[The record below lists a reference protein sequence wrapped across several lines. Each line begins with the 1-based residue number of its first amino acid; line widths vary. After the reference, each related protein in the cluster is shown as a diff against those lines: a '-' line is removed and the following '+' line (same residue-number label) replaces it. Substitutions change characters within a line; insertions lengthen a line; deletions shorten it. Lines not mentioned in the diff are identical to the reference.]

1 MAETA
6 SMRVVPSG
14 KIYRQMFDAQVQLQR
29 SLTKMKSRET
39 NTAPLDHSP
48 ERQST
53 AIPVVKLTRE
63 DVAHGL
69 LTERQRTWADGFP
82 NDPYVENPVL
92 HKQYSEFVRSTMKE
106 SDSSKA
112 GKEVQGLPD
121 IVVPAKEGS
130 NIIQR
135 IAASRQKR
143 HESTVEDLHQELSV
157 INSDLEPVITEY
169 SETLLRKLD
178 DDDKEINHLL
188 ARIEKDEDLLTYN
201 LGELYKLWDEVQ
213 HHSAERQMWINELDK
228 QLSKVEDD
236 RIDMMRNVFKT
247 YAKTLENIA
256 HLMPPDLNRFL
267 DQESQLVNQTM
278 LSNRRAYSDLYVRL
292 MSSDIEREK
301 AQYTIWKRR
310 VEDWRQLN
318 TKLAIEHF
326 SNFMHEEKII
336 NPPGVTKVYNFMIAE
351 HDVINRRRLDVI
363 KQLCDLKP
371 PASTKTAVYQW
382 DKTLQNLTK
391 EIDSVNQLHLSKLH
405 AEYEKVCQDCLE
417 KIEFIKKSLIDDG
430 VCAPARAQQVVDQ
443 EMLPL
448 VGERQKVFENNLET
462 MERDLENHMKET
474 SERLK
479 MLFKFAQG
487 SAHVWDVHEIGLAK
501 QERALQE
508 KLEQCRQVHDNQ
520 NQDKEAHLDII
531 MDRMRQDATE
541 KQLKDSLEKALNML
555 NKIKT
560 AYEIFHKEQMDIVKN
575 YPTMVKA
582 ELKGYDEGV
591 CKFFEVGRNQPKK
604 SKSKILAPK
613 KSKSGEISENTDT
626 PIDFLEYPDPC
637 DESQPELG
645 KENSLPEA
653 VSEILA
659 TERGTLFYV
668 LTEAGEYGIPPEK
681 EAPAQEKERPDGEGT
696 AFMTEV
702 DIPAPSKPE
711 YIQKIDVDEAVLTEV
726 KKKIRMNF
734 LNHLEEWHVQATERA
749 ESVVIAKCEE
759 LNSELELRF
768 HLHKPRARRAE
779 LDVHNVRAAEL
790 VMHSERVTRH
800 TKGIIQALAELRQG
814 FNKMT
819 QEHNKLASKFRQD
832 IEALEVVFVNA
843 TKSSKLISLQ
853 SQLGNELTNFME
865 IIRTSLLQYRK
876 HLDKTLQMLR
886 ESNARFIK
894 SFKVFSDGGNFC
906 PEEIDV
912 YRKKLENMS
921 SKIDVSEGAIMSD
934 MEDIE
939 KKRLD
944 QATKVAS
951 EFEDRFKNHMIDL
964 IFMEKIARWLTN
976 TQVKIKAEVANSN
989 SQAQQLAQH
998 LSDLDRRIDACE
1010 RPNLDKEQITSRQ
1023 LNQKLKSVFEAFQD
1037 RSTYLN
1043 CIKDPT
1049 PRPPSGSMQGP
1060 PALGALHPVPPIF
1073 ERKLVRMGS
1082 ESTCGNLTERK
1093 STRMSSDH
1101 GARVGFSQST
1111 DVQPTPI
1118 SKMGK
1123 QPQEDP
1129 SVNVIKSIL
1138 RKQKRAQKSKMRFGM
1153 DAELDGELTGGPH
1166 HESREKLKSSMSTT
1180 TTSEKSKQTSKGKSS
1195 HSTGG
1200 SENSPKRVQSGMENL
1215 HSTPSVPRL
1224 RQNSKSTKFD
1234 KKYLVFGEKEE
1245 EGEETHILGI
1255 IKKTLREALD
1265 GLLTNA
1271 EMYYRSK
1278 GNRPVTRPQALQET
1292 FEACADVIVQ
1302 KLQSYYTQSDEYHNQ
1317 CLQEFRNQLS
1327 QLERSVAHVPALLI
1341 RDILKEEI
1349 QKSTAER
1356 KRMTEEFSQVQV
1368 ELEQC
1373 QQEHSHLLRPT
1384 LGHPHSEDSLK
1395 ALCEKEE
1402 SRHKDYVAAVEKHTK
1417 DLQSSA
1423 LSHAQTFIDML
1434 ARTAEHQ
1441 VLQYDNLLVID
1452 DVIKGRVESPKYP
1465 TSELIRRKNAGLP
1478 LEDDEDKGALP
1489 REKNTWPG
1497 IPNNELVI
1505 GESPSKVTMT
1515 ASITTAKTTL
1525 GQSATITA
1533 RDAAYQ
1539 DYKAEFEKTLKWIDS
1554 ERQKLMQAEQRWVD
1568 SWNTS
1573 VEKVKQLY

>member
-1010 RPNLDKEQITSRQ
+1010 RPNLDKEPACKKEMQITSRQ

-1060 PALGALHPVPPIF
+1060 PALGA
-1073 ERKLVRMGS
+1073 
-1082 ESTCGNLTERK
+1082 
-1093 STRMSSDH
+1093 
-1101 GARVGFSQST
+1101 RVGFSQST

-1138 RKQKRAQKSKMRFGM
+1138 RAQKSKMRFGM

>member
-613 KSKSGEISENTDT
+613 KSKSGE
-626 PIDFLEYPDPC
+626 YPDPC

-1010 RPNLDKEQITSRQ
+1010 RPNLDKEPACKKEMQITSRQ

>member
-1010 RPNLDKEQITSRQ
+1010 RPNLDKEPACKKEMQITSRQ

-1060 PALGALHPVPPIF
+1060 PAL
-1073 ERKLVRMGS
+1073 
-1082 ESTCGNLTERK
+1082 ERK

>member
-188 ARIEKDEDLLTYN
+188 ARIERDEDLLTYN

-613 KSKSGEISENTDT
+613 KSKSGE
-626 PIDFLEYPDPC
+626 YPDPC

-681 EAPAQEKERPDGEGT
+681 ETPAQEKERPDGEGT

-1010 RPNLDKEQITSRQ
+1010 RPNLDKEPACKKEMQITSRQ
-1023 LNQKLKSVFEAFQD
+1023 LNEKLKSVFEAFQD

-1341 RDILKEEI
+1341 RDILKEEL

-1489 REKNTWPG
+1489 RGKNTWPG

-1515 ASITTAKTTL
+1515 ASITTTKTTL

>member
-53 AIPVVKLTRE
+53 AIPVVKLTKE
-63 DVAHGL
+63 EVAHGL

-106 SDSSKA
+106 TDSSKA

-121 IVVPAKEGS
+121 VVVPAKEGS
-130 NIIQR
+130 NIIER

-143 HESTVEDLHQELSV
+143 HESTVEDLHQELSL

-201 LGELYKLWDEVQ
+201 LEELYKLWDQVQ
-213 HHSAERQMWINELDK
+213 HHSAERQAWINELDQ

-236 RIDMMRNVFKT
+236 RMDMMRNIFKS
-247 YAKTLENIA
+247 YAKTLEKIA

-278 LSNRRAYSDLYVRL
+278 LSNRRAYSDLFVRL
-292 MSSDIEREK
+292 MSADIEREK
-301 AQYTIWKRR
+301 SQYTIWKRR

-326 SNFMHEEKII
+326 SNFMQEEKII

-351 HDVINRRRLDVI
+351 QDVINKRRLDVVQ
-363 KQLCDLKP
+363 QLCDLKP

-382 DKTLQNLTK
+382 DKTIQNLTK
-391 EIDSVNQLHLSKLH
+391 EIDSVNQLHLTKLH

-430 VCAPARAQQVVDQ
+430 VCAPPRAQQVVDQ
-443 EMLPL
+443 HMLPL
-448 VGERQKVFENNLET
+448 VGERQRVFENNLET
-462 MERDLENHMKET
+462 MEKDLENHMKEMT
-474 SERLK
+474 ERLK

-487 SAHVWDVHEIGLAK
+487 AAHVWDVHEIGLAK

-541 KQLKDSLEKALNML
+541 KQLKDSLDKALDML
-555 NKIKT
+555 NKIKN
-560 AYEIFHKEQMDIVKN
+560 AYEVFHTDQMDIVKN

-582 ELKGYDEGV
+582 EMKNYDEGV

-613 KSKSGEISENTDT
+613 KSKSGDESEITTT
-626 PIDFLEYPDPC
+626 PLDFLEYPDPC
-637 DESQPELG
+637 DVSQSESG

-681 EAPAQEKERPDGEGT
+681 DAPSKDEKPEGEEA
-696 AFMTEV
+696 AFLTEV
-702 DIPAPSKPE
+702 DAPVPPSKPE
-711 YIQKIDVDEAVLTEV
+711 YIQKIDVEEAILIEV
-726 KKKIRMNF
+726 KKRIRMNF
-734 LNHLEEWHVQATERA
+734 LNHMEEWHVQASDRA

-819 QEHNKLASKFRQD
+819 QEHNKLASKFRED

-843 TKSSKLISLQ
+843 TKSSKLIALQ

-998 LSDLDRRIDACE
+998 LNDLDRRVDACE
-1010 RPNLDKEQITSRQ
+1010 RPNLDKEPACKKEMQITSRQ
-1023 LNQKLKSVFEAFQD
+1023 LNETLKTVFEAFQD

-1049 PRPPSGSMQGP
+1049 PRPPSGTMQGP
-1060 PALGALHPVPPIF
+1060 PALGALHPVPPIS

-1082 ESTCGNLTERK
+1082 ESTCGNITERK
-1093 STRMSSDH
+1093 STRMSSEQ
-1101 GARVGFSQST
+1101 GVRVGFSQST

-1138 RKQKRAQKSKMRFGM
+1138 RAQKSKMRFGM
-1153 DAELDGELTGGPH
+1153 DADLDGELTGGTH

-1200 SENSPKRVQSGMENL
+1200 SENSPKRVQSG
-1215 HSTPSVPRL
+1215 L

-1245 EGEETHILGI
+1245 EGEEAHILGI
-1255 IKKTLREALD
+1255 IKRTLREALD

-1317 CLQEFRNQLS
+1317 CLQEFRNQLA
-1327 QLERSVAHVPALLI
+1327 QLEKSVAHVPALLI
-1341 RDILKEEI
+1341 RDILKEEL
-1349 QKSTAER
+1349 QKSKADR
-1356 KRMTEEFSQVQV
+1356 KQMSEEFSHHQV
-1368 ELEQC
+1368 ELEQR

-1384 LGHPHSEDSLK
+1384 LGHPHAEDSLK

-1402 SRHKDYVAAVEKHTK
+1402 ARHKDYVAAVEKHTK
-1417 DLQSSA
+1417 DLQNSA
-1423 LSHAQTFIDML
+1423 LSHAQTFIDVL

-1441 VLQYDNLLVID
+1441 LLQYDNLLVID

-1489 REKNTWPG
+1489 RGKNTWPG
-1497 IPNNELVI
+1497 TPNNELVI
-1505 GESPSKVTMT
+1505 GEPPSKVTLT

-1533 RDAAYQ
+1533 RESAYQ

-1573 VEKVKQLY
+1573 VDKVKQLY

>member
-188 ARIEKDEDLLTYN
+188 ARIERDEDLLTYN

-626 PIDFLEYPDPC
+626 PIDFL
-637 DESQPELG
+637 G

-681 EAPAQEKERPDGEGT
+681 ETPAQEKERPDGEGT

-1023 LNQKLKSVFEAFQD
+1023 LNEKLKSVFEAFQD

-1060 PALGALHPVPPIF
+1060 PAL
-1073 ERKLVRMGS
+1073 
-1082 ESTCGNLTERK
+1082 ERK

-1101 GARVGFSQST
+1101 GSKTHFGRVRSIEVHFVESGARVGFSQST

-1138 RKQKRAQKSKMRFGM
+1138 RAQKSKMRFGM

-1341 RDILKEEI
+1341 RDILKEEL

-1489 REKNTWPG
+1489 RGKNTWPG

-1515 ASITTAKTTL
+1515 ASITTTKTTL

>member
-188 ARIEKDEDLLTYN
+188 ARIERDEDLLTYN

-681 EAPAQEKERPDGEGT
+681 ETPAQEKERPDGEGT

-1010 RPNLDKEQITSRQ
+1010 RPNLDKEPACKKEMQITSRQ
-1023 LNQKLKSVFEAFQD
+1023 LNEKLKSVFEAFQD

-1060 PALGALHPVPPIF
+1060 PAL
-1073 ERKLVRMGS
+1073 
-1082 ESTCGNLTERK
+1082 
-1093 STRMSSDH
+1093 

-1341 RDILKEEI
+1341 RDILKEEL

-1489 REKNTWPG
+1489 RGKNTWPG

-1515 ASITTAKTTL
+1515 ASITTTKTTL

>member
-1010 RPNLDKEQITSRQ
+1010 RPNLDKEPACKKEMQITSRQ

-1060 PALGALHPVPPIF
+1060 PAL
-1073 ERKLVRMGS
+1073 
-1082 ESTCGNLTERK
+1082 
-1093 STRMSSDH
+1093 

>member
-188 ARIEKDEDLLTYN
+188 ARIERDEDLLTYN

-681 EAPAQEKERPDGEGT
+681 ETPAQEKERPDGEGT

-1010 RPNLDKEQITSRQ
+1010 RPNLDKEPACKKEMQITSRQ
-1023 LNQKLKSVFEAFQD
+1023 LNEKLKSVFEAFQD

-1082 ESTCGNLTERK
+1082 ESTCGNLT
-1093 STRMSSDH
+1093 

-1341 RDILKEEI
+1341 RDILKEEL

-1489 REKNTWPG
+1489 RGKNTWPG

-1515 ASITTAKTTL
+1515 ASITTTKTTL

>member
-188 ARIEKDEDLLTYN
+188 ARIERDEDLLTYN

-681 EAPAQEKERPDGEGT
+681 ETPAQEKERPDGEGT

-1023 LNQKLKSVFEAFQD
+1023 LNEKLKSVFEAFQD

-1341 RDILKEEI
+1341 RDILKEEL

-1489 REKNTWPG
+1489 RGKNTWPG

-1515 ASITTAKTTL
+1515 ASITTTKTTL

>member
-29 SLTKMKSRET
+29 SLSKVKSREA
-39 NTAPLDHSP
+39 NTAARDRSP

-53 AIPVVKLTRE
+53 AIPVVKLSKE

-69 LTERQRTWADGFP
+69 LTERQQTWADGFP

-92 HKQYSEFVRSTMKE
+92 HKQYAEFVQSTMKE
-106 SDSSKA
+106 SESSRA

-121 IVVPAKEGS
+121 VVLPAKEGS
-130 NIIQR
+130 NIIER
-135 IAASRQKR
+135 IAASRKQR
-143 HESTVEDLHQELSV
+143 HESVVEDLHQELSV

-188 ARIEKDEDLLTYN
+188 ARIERDEDLLTYN
-201 LGELYKLWDEVQ
+201 LEELHKLWDEVQ
-213 HHSAERQMWINELDK
+213 HHSAERQTWINELDQ

-236 RIDMMRNVFKT
+236 RIDMMRNVFKS
-247 YAKTLENIA
+247 YAKTMEKIA
-256 HLMPPDLNRFL
+256 HLMPPDLSRFL
-267 DQESQLVNQTM
+267 DQESQVVNQTM

-292 MSSDIEREK
+292 LSSDIEREK

-318 TKLAIEHF
+318 TELAIEHF
-326 SNFMHEEKII
+326 GNFMQEEKIVT
-336 NPPGVTKVYNFMIAE
+336 PPGVTKVYNFLIAE
-351 HDVINRRRLDVI
+351 QDVINKRRIDVVR
-363 KQLCDLKP
+363 QLCDLKP

-382 DKTLQNLTK
+382 DKAIKSLTK
-391 EIDSVNQLHLSKLH
+391 EIDSVNQLHFSKIH
-405 AEYEKVCQDCLE
+405 TEYEKVCQDCLE
-417 KIEFIKKSLIDDG
+417 KIEFIKTSLIEDG
-430 VCAPARAQQVVDQ
+430 ICAPPRAQQVVDQ
-443 EMLPL
+443 HMLPL

-462 MERDLENHMKET
+462 MEKNLEKHMKET
-474 SERLK
+474 TERLK

-487 SAHVWDVHEIGLAK
+487 AAHVWDVHEIGLAK

-508 KLEQCRQVHDNQ
+508 KLELCRQQHDNQ

-555 NKIKT
+555 SKIKA
-560 AYEIFHKEQMDIVKN
+560 AYEVFHKDQMDIVKN
-575 YPTMVKA
+575 YPMMVRD
-582 ELKGYDEGV
+582 ELKDYDEGV
-591 CKFFEVGRNQPKK
+591 CKFFEVGRNQPVKR
-604 SKSKILAPK
+604 SKSKIVAPK
-613 KSKSGEISENTDT
+613 KSKEKAGS
-626 PIDFLEYPDPC
+626 
-637 DESQPELG
+637 
-645 KENSLPEA
+645 KEGSLPEA
-653 VSEILA
+653 VSEILS
-659 TERGTLFYV
+659 TEKGTLFYV

-681 EAPAQEKERPDGEGT
+681 DTPTKEDTKEEGEGT
-696 AFMTEV
+696 TFMTEV
-702 DIPAPSKPE
+702 EVPASSKAE
-711 YIQKIDVDEAVLTEV
+711 YIQKIDVEESVLTDV

-734 LNHLEEWHVQATERA
+734 LNHMEQWDIQASERA

-819 QEHNKLASKFRQD
+819 QEHNKLAYKFRED

-843 TKSSKLISLQ
+843 TKSSKLIALQ

-865 IIRTSLLQYRK
+865 IIRNSLLQYRK

-998 LSDLDRRIDACE
+998 LNDLDRRIDACE
-1010 RPNLDKEQITSRQ
+1010 KPNLDKEQITSRQ
-1023 LNQKLKSVFEAFQD
+1023 LNETLKTVLEAFQD
-1037 RSTYLN
+1037 RSIYLN
-1043 CIKDPT
+1043 CMKDPT
-1049 PRPPSGSMQGP
+1049 PRPPSGTMQGP
-1060 PALGALHPVPPIF
+1060 PAL
-1073 ERKLVRMGS
+1073 
-1082 ESTCGNLTERK
+1082 ERK
-1093 STRMSSDH
+1093 STRMSSDQ
-1101 GARVGFSQST
+1101 GVRVGFSQST

-1118 SKMGK
+1118 SRMGK

-1138 RKQKRAQKSKMRFGM
+1138 RQKKRAQKSKMRFGM
-1153 DAELDGELTGGPH
+1153 DAELDGELTGGH
-1166 HESREKLKSSMSTT
+1166 HHDSREKLKSSLSTA

-1200 SENSPKRVQSGMENL
+1200 SENSPKRVQSGMETP
-1215 HSTPSVPRL
+1215 HTPSSMPRL
-1224 RQNSKSTKFD
+1224 RRNSKSTKFD
-1234 KKYLVFGEKEE
+1234 RKYLVFGEKEE
-1245 EGEETHILGI
+1245 EGEERHILGI
-1255 IKKTLREALD
+1255 IKKTLREALE

-1271 EMYYRSK
+1271 EMYYRAK
-1278 GNRPVTRPQALQET
+1278 GNRLVTRPQALQET
-1292 FEACADVIVQ
+1292 FESCADVIVH

-1317 CLQEFRNQLS
+1317 CLQEFRSQLS
-1327 QLERSVAHVPALLI
+1327 HLERSVGHVPGLLI
-1341 RDILKEEI
+1341 TDILKEEL
-1349 QKSTAER
+1349 QKYTAER
-1356 KRMTEEFSQVQV
+1356 KRMTEEFSHKLV
-1368 ELEQC
+1368 ELEQR

-1384 LGHPHSEDSLK
+1384 LGHPHSEESLK
-1395 ALCEKEE
+1395 ALREKEE
-1402 SRHKDYVAAVEKHTK
+1402 ERHKDYVSAVEKHTK
-1417 DLQSSA
+1417 DLQNSA
-1423 LSHAQTFIDML
+1423 VSHAQTFLDSL

-1441 VLQYDNLLVID
+1441 LLQYDNLMVID
-1452 DVIKGRVESPKYP
+1452 DVIKGRVEPTKYP
-1465 TSELIRRKNAGLP
+1465 TSELIRRRNAGLP

-1489 REKNTWPG
+1489 RGKNAWTG

-1505 GESPSKVTMT
+1505 GDSPSKVTMT
-1515 ASITTAKTTL
+1515 ASVTTAKTTL
-1525 GQSATITA
+1525 GHSATVTA
-1533 RDAAYQ
+1533 RDIAYQ

-1554 ERQKLMQAEQRWVD
+1554 EKQKQMQAEQRWMD

>member
-188 ARIEKDEDLLTYN
+188 ARIERDEDLLTYN

-681 EAPAQEKERPDGEGT
+681 ETPAQEKERPDGEGT

-1010 RPNLDKEQITSRQ
+1010 RPNLDKEPACKKEMQITSRQ
-1023 LNQKLKSVFEAFQD
+1023 LNEKLKSVFEAFQD

-1200 SENSPKRVQSGMENL
+1200 SENSPKRVQSG
-1215 HSTPSVPRL
+1215 L

-1341 RDILKEEI
+1341 RDILKEEL

-1489 REKNTWPG
+1489 RGKNTWPG

-1515 ASITTAKTTL
+1515 ASITTTKTTL

>member
-188 ARIEKDEDLLTYN
+188 ARIERDEDLLTYN

-613 KSKSGEISENTDT
+613 KSKSG
-626 PIDFLEYPDPC
+626 
-637 DESQPELG
+637 G

-681 EAPAQEKERPDGEGT
+681 ETPAQEKERPDGEGT

-1010 RPNLDKEQITSRQ
+1010 RPNLDKEPACKKEMQITSRQ
-1023 LNQKLKSVFEAFQD
+1023 LNEKLKSVFEAFQD

-1341 RDILKEEI
+1341 RDILKEEL

-1489 REKNTWPG
+1489 RGKNTWPG

-1515 ASITTAKTTL
+1515 ASITTTKTTL

>member
-1 MAETA
+1 
-6 SMRVVPSG
+6 
-14 KIYRQMFDAQVQLQR
+14 
-29 SLTKMKSRET
+29 MKSRET

-53 AIPVVKLTRE
+53 AIPVVKLTKE
-63 DVAHGL
+63 EVAHGL

-121 IVVPAKEGS
+121 VVVPAKEGS
-130 NIIQR
+130 NIIER

-143 HESTVEDLHQELSV
+143 HESTVEDLHQELSL

-178 DDDKEINHLL
+178 DDDKDINHLL

-201 LGELYKLWDEVQ
+201 LEELYKLWDQVQ
-213 HHSAERQMWINELDK
+213 HHSAERQAWINELDQ

-236 RIDMMRNVFKT
+236 RMDMMRNIFKS
-247 YAKTLENIA
+247 YAKTLEKIA

-278 LSNRRAYSDLYVRL
+278 LSNRRAYSDLFVRL
-292 MSSDIEREK
+292 MSADIEREK
-301 AQYTIWKRR
+301 SQYTIWKRR

-326 SNFMHEEKII
+326 SNFMQEEKII

-351 HDVINRRRLDVI
+351 QDVINKRRLDVVQ
-363 KQLCDLKP
+363 QLCDLKP

-382 DKTLQNLTK
+382 DKTIQNLTK
-391 EIDSVNQLHLSKLH
+391 EIDSVNQVHLTKLH

-430 VCAPARAQQVVDQ
+430 VCAPPRAQQVVDQ
-443 EMLPL
+443 HMLPL
-448 VGERQKVFENNLET
+448 VGERQRVFENNLET
-462 MERDLENHMKET
+462 MEKDLENHMKEMT
-474 SERLK
+474 ERLK

-487 SAHVWDVHEIGLAK
+487 AAHVWDVHEIGLAK

-541 KQLKDSLEKALNML
+541 KQLKDSLDKALDML
-555 NKIKT
+555 NKIKN
-560 AYEIFHKEQMDIVKN
+560 AYEVFHKDQMDIVKN

-582 ELKGYDEGV
+582 ELKNYDEGV

-613 KSKSGEISENTDT
+613 KSKSG
-626 PIDFLEYPDPC
+626 
-637 DESQPELG
+637 G

-681 EAPAQEKERPDGEGT
+681 DAPSKDEKPEGEEV
-696 AFMTEV
+696 AFLTEV
-702 DIPAPSKPE
+702 DAPVPPSKPE
-711 YIQKIDVDEAVLTEV
+711 YIQKIDVEEAILIEV
-726 KKKIRMNF
+726 KKRIRMNF
-734 LNHLEEWHVQATERA
+734 LNHMEEWHVQASDRA

-819 QEHNKLASKFRQD
+819 QEHNKLASKFRTD

-843 TKSSKLISLQ
+843 TKSSKLIALQ

-998 LSDLDRRIDACE
+998 LSNLDRRVDACE

-1023 LNQKLKSVFEAFQD
+1023 LNETLKTVFEAFQD

-1049 PRPPSGSMQGP
+1049 PRPPSGTMQGP
-1060 PALGALHPVPPIF
+1060 PALGV
-1073 ERKLVRMGS
+1073 
-1082 ESTCGNLTERK
+1082 
-1093 STRMSSDH
+1093 
-1101 GARVGFSQST
+1101 RVGFSQST

-1138 RKQKRAQKSKMRFGM
+1138 RAQKSKMRFGM
-1153 DAELDGELTGGPH
+1153 DADLDGELTGGTH

-1200 SENSPKRVQSGMENL
+1200 SENSPKRVQSG
-1215 HSTPSVPRL
+1215 L

-1245 EGEETHILGI
+1245 EGEEAHILGI

-1317 CLQEFRNQLS
+1317 CLQEFRNQLA
-1327 QLERSVAHVPALLI
+1327 QLEKSVAHVPALLI
-1341 RDILKEEI
+1341 RDILKEEL
-1349 QKSTAER
+1349 QKSKADR
-1356 KRMTEEFSQVQV
+1356 KQMSEEFSHRQV
-1368 ELEQC
+1368 ELEQR

-1384 LGHPHSEDSLK
+1384 LGHPHAEDSLK

-1402 SRHKDYVAAVEKHTK
+1402 ARHRDYVAAVEKHTK

-1423 LSHAQTFIDML
+1423 LSHAQTFIDVL

-1441 VLQYDNLLVID
+1441 LLQYDNLLVID

-1489 REKNTWPG
+1489 RGKNTWPG
-1497 IPNNELVI
+1497 TSNNELVI
-1505 GESPSKVTMT
+1505 GEPPSKVNLT
-1515 ASITTAKTTL
+1515 ASVTTAKTTL

-1533 RDAAYQ
+1533 RESAYQ

-1573 VEKVKQLY
+1573 VDKVKQLY

>member
-188 ARIEKDEDLLTYN
+188 ARIERDEDLLTYN

-626 PIDFLEYPDPC
+626 PIDFL
-637 DESQPELG
+637 G

-681 EAPAQEKERPDGEGT
+681 ETPAQEKERPDGEGT

-1010 RPNLDKEQITSRQ
+1010 RPNLDKEPACKKEMQITSRQ
-1023 LNQKLKSVFEAFQD
+1023 LNEKLKSVFEAFQD

-1060 PALGALHPVPPIF
+1060 PALGA
-1073 ERKLVRMGS
+1073 
-1082 ESTCGNLTERK
+1082 
-1093 STRMSSDH
+1093 
-1101 GARVGFSQST
+1101 RVGFSQST

-1138 RKQKRAQKSKMRFGM
+1138 RAQKSKMRFGM

-1341 RDILKEEI
+1341 RDILKEEL

-1489 REKNTWPG
+1489 RGKNTWPG

-1515 ASITTAKTTL
+1515 ASITTTKTTL

>member
-188 ARIEKDEDLLTYN
+188 ARIERDEDLLTYN

-626 PIDFLEYPDPC
+626 PIDFL
-637 DESQPELG
+637 G

-681 EAPAQEKERPDGEGT
+681 ETPAQEKERPDGEGT

-1010 RPNLDKEQITSRQ
+1010 RPNLDKEPACKKEMQITSRQ
-1023 LNQKLKSVFEAFQD
+1023 LNEKLKSVFEAFQD

-1060 PALGALHPVPPIF
+1060 PAL
-1073 ERKLVRMGS
+1073 
-1082 ESTCGNLTERK
+1082 ERK

-1138 RKQKRAQKSKMRFGM
+1138 RAQKSKMRFGM

-1341 RDILKEEI
+1341 RDILKEEL

-1489 REKNTWPG
+1489 RGKNTWPG

-1515 ASITTAKTTL
+1515 ASITTTKTTL

>member
-29 SLTKMKSRET
+29 SLTKMKSREAV
-39 NTAPLDHSP
+39 TATLEDEPT

-53 AIPVVKLTRE
+53 AIPVVKLTKE

-106 SDSSKA
+106 SESSKA

-121 IVVPAKEGS
+121 VVVPAKEGS
-130 NIIQR
+130 NIIER
-135 IAASRQKR
+135 IAASRKNR
-143 HESTVEDLHQELSV
+143 HESCVEDLHQELSL
-157 INSDLEPVITEY
+157 INSELEPVITEY
-169 SETLLRKLD
+169 SETLLRKLE
-178 DDDKEINHLL
+178 DDDKEIDHLL
-188 ARIEKDEDLLTYN
+188 DRIERDEDLLTYN
-201 LGELYKLWDEVQ
+201 LEELHKLWDEIQ
-213 HHSAERQMWINELDK
+213 GHSAERQTWINELDQ

-236 RIDMMRNVFKT
+236 RIDLMRNVFKT
-247 YAKTLENIA
+247 YAKTLEKIA
-256 HLMPPDLNRFL
+256 HLMPPDLSRFL

-292 MSSDIEREK
+292 MSADVEREK

-318 TKLAIEHF
+318 TDLAIEHF
-326 SNFMHEEKII
+326 SNFMQEEKII
-336 NPPGVTKVYNFMIAE
+336 NPPGVTKVFNFMIAE
-351 HDVINRRRLDVI
+351 QELINKRRLEVI
-363 KQLCDLKP
+363 TQLCDLKP

-382 DKTLQNLTK
+382 DKTIKNLTK
-391 EIDSVNQLHLSKLH
+391 EIDSVNQLHLTKLH

-430 VCAPARAQQVVDQ
+430 ICAPPRAQQVVDQ
-443 EMLPL
+443 NMLPL
-448 VGERQKVFENNLET
+448 VGERQRVFENNLET
-462 MERDLENHMKET
+462 MEKDLEKYMKET
-474 SERLK
+474 TERLK

-487 SAHVWDVHEIGLAK
+487 AAHVWDVHEIGLAK

-508 KLEQCRQVHDNQ
+508 KLEQCRQMHDNQ
-520 NQDKEAHLDII
+520 NQEKEAHLDII

-541 KQLKDSLEKALNML
+541 KQLKDSLEKALSML
-555 NKIKT
+555 SRIKE
-560 AYEIFHKEQMDIVKN
+560 AYEIFHNEQMDIVKN
-575 YPTMVKA
+575 YPMMVRS
-582 ELKGYDEGV
+582 ELKSYDEGV
-591 CKFFEVGRNQPKK
+591 CKFFEVGRNQPIKK

-613 KSKSGEISENTDT
+613 KTKDKKGDETESTSPP
-626 PIDFLEYPDPC
+626 PIDTV
-637 DESQPELG
+637 G
-645 KENSLPEA
+645 KEGSLPEA

-659 TERGTLFYV
+659 TEKGTLFYV

-681 EAPAQEKERPDGEGT
+681 DVPAKKEAKGEEEEGEDGT
-696 AFMTEV
+696 TFMTEV
-702 DIPAPSKPE
+702 EVPAPSTPE
-711 YIQKIDVDEAVLTEV
+711 YIQKIDVDEAILIDV

-734 LNHLEEWHVQATERA
+734 LNHMEEWHVQASERA

-800 TKGIIQALAELRQG
+800 VKGIIQALAELRQG

-843 TKSSKLISLQ
+843 TKSSKLIALQ
-853 SQLGNELTNFME
+853 SQLGNELSNFME

-976 TQVKIKAEVANSN
+976 TQVRIKAEVANSN
-989 SQAQQLAQH
+989 SQAMQLAQH
-998 LSDLDRRIDACE
+998 LNDLDRRIDACE
-1010 RPNLDKEQITSRQ
+1010 RPNLDKEPACKKEMQITSRQ
-1023 LNQKLKSVFEAFQD
+1023 LNETLKSVFEAFQS
-1037 RSTYLN
+1037 RSVYLN
-1043 CIKDPT
+1043 CIKDPSH
-1049 PRPPSGSMQGP
+1049 RPTSGTLQGP
-1060 PALGALHPVPPIF
+1060 PALD
-1073 ERKLVRMGS
+1073 
-1082 ESTCGNLTERK
+1082 RK
-1093 STRMSSDH
+1093 STRLSSEQ
-1101 GARVGFSQST
+1101 GARVGFTQST

-1138 RKQKRAQKSKMRFGM
+1138 RAQKSKMRFGM
-1153 DAELDGELTGGPH
+1153 DADLDGELSGMPH

-1180 TTSEKSKQTSKGKSS
+1180 TPSEKSKQTSKGKGS

-1200 SENSPKRVQSGMENL
+1200 TENSPKRVQSGME
-1215 HSTPSVPRL
+1215 TPHGTSSMPRL
-1224 RQNSKSTKFD
+1224 RRNSKSTKFD
-1234 KKYLVFGEKEE
+1234 RKYLVFGEKEE
-1245 EGEETHILGI
+1245 EGEENHILGI

-1317 CLQEFRNQLS
+1317 CLQEFRNQLT
-1327 QLERSVAHVPALLI
+1327 QLERSVAHVPGLLI
-1341 RDILKEEI
+1341 KDILKEEL
-1349 QKSTAER
+1349 QKSVAER
-1356 KRMTEEFSQVQV
+1356 KRMTDEFSHKLV
-1368 ELEQC
+1368 ELEQH

-1384 LGHPHSEDSLK
+1384 LGHPHAEDSLK

-1402 SRHKDYVAAVEKHTK
+1402 GRHKDYVAAVEKHTK
-1417 DLQSSA
+1417 DLQNSA

-1434 ARTAEHQ
+1434 ARTSEHQ
-1441 VLQYDNLLVID
+1441 LLQYDNLLVVD
-1452 DVIKGRVESPKYP
+1452 DVIKGRVDPTRYP

-1489 REKNTWPG
+1489 RGKNTWQG
-1497 IPNNELVI
+1497 IASNELVI
-1505 GESPSKVTMT
+1505 GESPSKVTLT
-1515 ASITTAKTTL
+1515 ASVTTAKTTL
-1525 GQSATITA
+1525 GHSATTTA
-1533 RDAAYQ
+1533 RDTAYQ

-1554 ERQKLMQAEQRWVD
+1554 EKQKQMQAEQRWVD

>member
-1 MAETA
+1 
-6 SMRVVPSG
+6 
-14 KIYRQMFDAQVQLQR
+14 
-29 SLTKMKSRET
+29 MKSRET

-53 AIPVVKLTRE
+53 AIPVVKLTKE
-63 DVAHGL
+63 EVAHGL

-121 IVVPAKEGS
+121 VVVPAKEGS
-130 NIIQR
+130 NIIER

-143 HESTVEDLHQELSV
+143 HESTVEDLHQELSL

-201 LGELYKLWDEVQ
+201 LEELYKLWDQVQ
-213 HHSAERQMWINELDK
+213 HHSAERQAWINELDQ

-236 RIDMMRNVFKT
+236 RMDMMRNIFKS
-247 YAKTLENIA
+247 YAKTLEKIA

-278 LSNRRAYSDLYVRL
+278 LSNRRAYSDLFVRL
-292 MSSDIEREK
+292 MSADIEREK
-301 AQYTIWKRR
+301 SQYTIWKRR

-326 SNFMHEEKII
+326 SNFMQEEKII

-351 HDVINRRRLDVI
+351 QDVINKRRLDVVQ
-363 KQLCDLKP
+363 QLCDLKP

-382 DKTLQNLTK
+382 DKTIQNLTK
-391 EIDSVNQLHLSKLH
+391 EIDSVNQVHLTKLH

-430 VCAPARAQQVVDQ
+430 VCAPPRAQQVVDQ
-443 EMLPL
+443 HMLPL
-448 VGERQKVFENNLET
+448 VGERQRVFENNLET
-462 MERDLENHMKET
+462 MEKDLENHMKEMT
-474 SERLK
+474 ERLK

-487 SAHVWDVHEIGLAK
+487 AAHVWDVHEIGLAK

-541 KQLKDSLEKALNML
+541 KQLKDSLDKALDML
-555 NKIKT
+555 NKIKN
-560 AYEIFHKEQMDIVKN
+560 AYEVFHKDQMDIVKN

-582 ELKGYDEGV
+582 ELKNYDEGV

-613 KSKSGEISENTDT
+613 KSKSG
-626 PIDFLEYPDPC
+626 
-637 DESQPELG
+637 G

-681 EAPAQEKERPDGEGT
+681 DAPSKDEKPEGEEA
-696 AFMTEV
+696 AFLTEV
-702 DIPAPSKPE
+702 DAPVPPSKPE
-711 YIQKIDVDEAVLTEV
+711 YIQKIDVEEAILIEV
-726 KKKIRMNF
+726 KKRIRMNF
-734 LNHLEEWHVQATERA
+734 LNHMEEWHVQASDRA

-819 QEHNKLASKFRQD
+819 QEHNKLASKFRTD

-843 TKSSKLISLQ
+843 TKSSKLIALQ

-998 LSDLDRRIDACE
+998 LSNLDRRVDACE

-1023 LNQKLKSVFEAFQD
+1023 LNETLKAVFEAFQD

-1049 PRPPSGSMQGP
+1049 PRPPSGTMQGP
-1060 PALGALHPVPPIF
+1060 PALGV
-1073 ERKLVRMGS
+1073 
-1082 ESTCGNLTERK
+1082 
-1093 STRMSSDH
+1093 
-1101 GARVGFSQST
+1101 RVGFSQST

-1138 RKQKRAQKSKMRFGM
+1138 RAQKSKMRFGM
-1153 DAELDGELTGGPH
+1153 DADLDGELTGGTH

-1200 SENSPKRVQSGMENL
+1200 SENSPKRVQSG
-1215 HSTPSVPRL
+1215 L

-1245 EGEETHILGI
+1245 EGEEAHILGI

-1317 CLQEFRNQLS
+1317 CLQEFRNQLA
-1327 QLERSVAHVPALLI
+1327 QLEKSVAHVPALLI
-1341 RDILKEEI
+1341 RDILKEEL
-1349 QKSTAER
+1349 QKSKADR
-1356 KRMTEEFSQVQV
+1356 KQMSEEFSHRQV
-1368 ELEQC
+1368 ELEQR

-1384 LGHPHSEDSLK
+1384 LGHPHAEDSLK

-1402 SRHKDYVAAVEKHTK
+1402 ARHRDYVAAVEKHTK

-1423 LSHAQTFIDML
+1423 LSHAQTFIDVL

-1441 VLQYDNLLVID
+1441 LLQYDNLLVID

-1489 REKNTWPG
+1489 RGKNTWPG
-1497 IPNNELVI
+1497 TSNNELVI
-1505 GESPSKVTMT
+1505 GEPPSKVNLT
-1515 ASITTAKTTL
+1515 ASVTTAKTTL

-1533 RDAAYQ
+1533 RESAYQ

-1573 VEKVKQLY
+1573 VDKVKQLY

>member
-1010 RPNLDKEQITSRQ
+1010 RPNLDKEPACKKEMQITSRQ

-1200 SENSPKRVQSGMENL
+1200 SENSPKRVQSG
-1215 HSTPSVPRL
+1215 L

>member
-188 ARIEKDEDLLTYN
+188 ARIERDEDLLTYN

-681 EAPAQEKERPDGEGT
+681 ETPAQEKERPDGEGT

-1010 RPNLDKEQITSRQ
+1010 RPNLDKEPACKKEMQITSRQ
-1023 LNQKLKSVFEAFQD
+1023 LNEKLKSVFEAFQD

-1060 PALGALHPVPPIF
+1060 PAL
-1073 ERKLVRMGS
+1073 
-1082 ESTCGNLTERK
+1082 ERK

-1341 RDILKEEI
+1341 RDILKEEL

-1489 REKNTWPG
+1489 RGKNTWPG

-1515 ASITTAKTTL
+1515 ASITTTKTTL

>member
-188 ARIEKDEDLLTYN
+188 ARIERDEDLLTYN

-626 PIDFLEYPDPC
+626 PIDFL
-637 DESQPELG
+637 G

-681 EAPAQEKERPDGEGT
+681 ETPAQEKERPDGEGT

-1010 RPNLDKEQITSRQ
+1010 RPNLDKEPACKKEMQITSRQ
-1023 LNQKLKSVFEAFQD
+1023 LNEKLKSVFEAFQD

-1341 RDILKEEI
+1341 RDILKEEL

-1489 REKNTWPG
+1489 RGKNTWPG

-1515 ASITTAKTTL
+1515 ASITTTKTTL

>member
-1 MAETA
+1 
-6 SMRVVPSG
+6 
-14 KIYRQMFDAQVQLQR
+14 
-29 SLTKMKSRET
+29 MKSRET

-53 AIPVVKLTRE
+53 AIPVVKLTKE
-63 DVAHGL
+63 EVAHGL

-121 IVVPAKEGS
+121 VVVPAKEGS
-130 NIIQR
+130 NIIER

-143 HESTVEDLHQELSV
+143 HESTVEDLHQELSL

-201 LGELYKLWDEVQ
+201 LEELYKLWDQVQ
-213 HHSAERQMWINELDK
+213 HHSAERQAWINELDQ

-236 RIDMMRNVFKT
+236 RMDMMRNIFKS
-247 YAKTLENIA
+247 YAKTLEKIA

-278 LSNRRAYSDLYVRL
+278 LSNRRAYSDLFVRL
-292 MSSDIEREK
+292 MSADIEREK
-301 AQYTIWKRR
+301 SQYTIWKRR

-326 SNFMHEEKII
+326 SNFMQEEKII

-351 HDVINRRRLDVI
+351 QDVINKRRLDVVQ
-363 KQLCDLKP
+363 QLCDLKP

-382 DKTLQNLTK
+382 DKTIKNLTK
-391 EIDSVNQLHLSKLH
+391 EIDSVNQVHLTKLH

-430 VCAPARAQQVVDQ
+430 VCAPPRAQQVVDQ
-443 EMLPL
+443 HMLPL
-448 VGERQKVFENNLET
+448 VGERQRVFENNLET
-462 MERDLENHMKET
+462 MEKDLENHMKEMT
-474 SERLK
+474 ERLK

-487 SAHVWDVHEIGLAK
+487 AAHVWDVHEIGLAK

-541 KQLKDSLEKALNML
+541 KQLKDSLDKALDML
-555 NKIKT
+555 NKIKN
-560 AYEIFHKEQMDIVKN
+560 AYEVFHKDQMDIVKN

-582 ELKGYDEGV
+582 ELKNYDEGV

-613 KSKSGEISENTDT
+613 KSKSG
-626 PIDFLEYPDPC
+626 
-637 DESQPELG
+637 G

-681 EAPAQEKERPDGEGT
+681 DAPSKDEKPEGEEA
-696 AFMTEV
+696 AFLTEV
-702 DIPAPSKPE
+702 DAPVPPSKPE
-711 YIQKIDVDEAVLTEV
+711 YIQKIDVEEAILIEV
-726 KKKIRMNF
+726 KKRIRMNF
-734 LNHLEEWHVQATERA
+734 LNHMEEWHVQASDRA

-819 QEHNKLASKFRQD
+819 QEHNKLASKFRTD

-843 TKSSKLISLQ
+843 TKSSKLIALQ

-998 LSDLDRRIDACE
+998 LSNLDRRVDACE

-1023 LNQKLKSVFEAFQD
+1023 LNETLKTVFEAFQD

-1049 PRPPSGSMQGP
+1049 PRPPSGTMQGP
-1060 PALGALHPVPPIF
+1060 PALGV
-1073 ERKLVRMGS
+1073 
-1082 ESTCGNLTERK
+1082 
-1093 STRMSSDH
+1093 
-1101 GARVGFSQST
+1101 RVGFSQST

-1138 RKQKRAQKSKMRFGM
+1138 RAQKSKMRFGM
-1153 DAELDGELTGGPH
+1153 DADLDGELTGGTH

-1200 SENSPKRVQSGMENL
+1200 SENSPKRVQSG
-1215 HSTPSVPRL
+1215 L

-1245 EGEETHILGI
+1245 EGEEAHILGI

-1317 CLQEFRNQLS
+1317 CLQEFRNQLA
-1327 QLERSVAHVPALLI
+1327 QLEKSVAHVPALLI
-1341 RDILKEEI
+1341 RDILKEEL
-1349 QKSTAER
+1349 QKSKADR
-1356 KRMTEEFSQVQV
+1356 KQMSEEFSHRQV
-1368 ELEQC
+1368 ELEQR

-1384 LGHPHSEDSLK
+1384 LGHPHAEDSLK

-1402 SRHKDYVAAVEKHTK
+1402 ARHRDYVAAVEKHTK

-1423 LSHAQTFIDML
+1423 LSHAQTFIDVL

-1441 VLQYDNLLVID
+1441 LLQYDNLLVID

-1489 REKNTWPG
+1489 RGKNTWPG
-1497 IPNNELVI
+1497 TSNNELVI
-1505 GESPSKVTMT
+1505 GEPPSKVNLT
-1515 ASITTAKTTL
+1515 ASVTTAKTTL

-1533 RDAAYQ
+1533 RESAYQ

-1573 VEKVKQLY
+1573 VDKVKQLY

>member
-1 MAETA
+1 
-6 SMRVVPSG
+6 
-14 KIYRQMFDAQVQLQR
+14 
-29 SLTKMKSRET
+29 MKSRET

-53 AIPVVKLTRE
+53 AIPVVKLTKE
-63 DVAHGL
+63 EVAHGL

-121 IVVPAKEGS
+121 VVVPAKEGS
-130 NIIQR
+130 NIIER

-143 HESTVEDLHQELSV
+143 HESTVEDLHQELSL

-201 LGELYKLWDEVQ
+201 LEELYKLWDQVQ
-213 HHSAERQMWINELDK
+213 HHSAERQAWINELDQ

-236 RIDMMRNVFKT
+236 RMDMMRNIFKS
-247 YAKTLENIA
+247 YAKTLEKIA

-278 LSNRRAYSDLYVRL
+278 LSNRRAYSDLFVRL
-292 MSSDIEREK
+292 MSADIEREK
-301 AQYTIWKRR
+301 SQYTIWKRR

-326 SNFMHEEKII
+326 SNFMQEEKII

-351 HDVINRRRLDVI
+351 QDVINKRRLDVVQ
-363 KQLCDLKP
+363 QLCDLKP

-382 DKTLQNLTK
+382 DKTIQNLTK
-391 EIDSVNQLHLSKLH
+391 EIDSVNQLHLTKLH

-430 VCAPARAQQVVDQ
+430 VCAPPRAQQVVDQ
-443 EMLPL
+443 HMLPL
-448 VGERQKVFENNLET
+448 VGERQRVFENNLET
-462 MERDLENHMKET
+462 MEKDLENHMKEMT
-474 SERLK
+474 ERLK

-487 SAHVWDVHEIGLAK
+487 AAHVWDVHEIGLAK

-541 KQLKDSLEKALNML
+541 KQLKDSLDKALDML
-555 NKIKT
+555 SKIKN
-560 AYEIFHKEQMDIVKN
+560 AYEVFHKDQMDIVKN

-582 ELKGYDEGV
+582 ELKNYDEGV

-613 KSKSGEISENTDT
+613 KSKSG
-626 PIDFLEYPDPC
+626 
-637 DESQPELG
+637 G

-681 EAPAQEKERPDGEGT
+681 DATSKDEKPEGEEA
-696 AFMTEV
+696 AFLTEV
-702 DIPAPSKPE
+702 DVPVPPSKPE
-711 YIQKIDVDEAVLTEV
+711 YIQKIDVEEAILIEV
-726 KKKIRMNF
+726 KKRIRMNF
-734 LNHLEEWHVQATERA
+734 LNHMEEWHVQASDRA

-819 QEHNKLASKFRQD
+819 QEHNKLASKFRED

-843 TKSSKLISLQ
+843 TKSSKLIALQ

-998 LSDLDRRIDACE
+998 LNNLDRRVDACE

-1023 LNQKLKSVFEAFQD
+1023 LNETLKTVFEAFQD

-1049 PRPPSGSMQGP
+1049 PRPPSGTMQGP
-1060 PALGALHPVPPIF
+1060 PALGV
-1073 ERKLVRMGS
+1073 
-1082 ESTCGNLTERK
+1082 
-1093 STRMSSDH
+1093 
-1101 GARVGFSQST
+1101 RVGFSQST

-1138 RKQKRAQKSKMRFGM
+1138 RAQKSKMRFGM
-1153 DAELDGELTGGPH
+1153 DADLDGELTGGTH

-1200 SENSPKRVQSGMENL
+1200 SENSPKRVQSG
-1215 HSTPSVPRL
+1215 L

-1245 EGEETHILGI
+1245 EGEEAHILGI

-1317 CLQEFRNQLS
+1317 CLQEFRNQLA
-1327 QLERSVAHVPALLI
+1327 QLEKSVAHVPALLI
-1341 RDILKEEI
+1341 RDILKEEL
-1349 QKSTAER
+1349 QKSKADR
-1356 KRMTEEFSQVQV
+1356 KRMSEEFSHRQV
-1368 ELEQC
+1368 ELEQR

-1384 LGHPHSEDSLK
+1384 LGHPHAEDSLK

-1402 SRHKDYVAAVEKHTK
+1402 ARHKDYVAAVEKHTK

-1423 LSHAQTFIDML
+1423 LSHAQTFIDVL

-1441 VLQYDNLLVID
+1441 LLQYDNLLVID

-1489 REKNTWPG
+1489 RGKNTWPG
-1497 IPNNELVI
+1497 TPNNELVI
-1505 GESPSKVTMT
+1505 GEPPSKVTLT

-1533 RDAAYQ
+1533 RESAYQ
-1539 DYKAEFEKTLKWIDS
+1539 DYKAEFEKTLKWIDR

-1573 VEKVKQLY
+1573 VDKVKQLY

>member
-613 KSKSGEISENTDT
+613 KSKSG
-626 PIDFLEYPDPC
+626 
-637 DESQPELG
+637 G

-1010 RPNLDKEQITSRQ
+1010 RPNLDKEPACKKEMQITSRQ

>member
-626 PIDFLEYPDPC
+626 PIDFL
-637 DESQPELG
+637 G

-1010 RPNLDKEQITSRQ
+1010 RPNLDKEPACKKEMQITSRQ

>member
-188 ARIEKDEDLLTYN
+188 ARIERDEDLLTYN

-681 EAPAQEKERPDGEGT
+681 ETPAQEKERPDGEGT

-1010 RPNLDKEQITSRQ
+1010 RPNLDKEPACKKEMQITSRQ
-1023 LNQKLKSVFEAFQD
+1023 LNEKLKSVFEAFQD

-1060 PALGALHPVPPIF
+1060 PALGA
-1073 ERKLVRMGS
+1073 
-1082 ESTCGNLTERK
+1082 
-1093 STRMSSDH
+1093 
-1101 GARVGFSQST
+1101 RVGFSQST

-1138 RKQKRAQKSKMRFGM
+1138 RAQKSKMRFGM

-1341 RDILKEEI
+1341 RDILKEEL

-1489 REKNTWPG
+1489 RGKNTWPG

-1515 ASITTAKTTL
+1515 ASITTTKTTL